1 MEINKIFNEQLQQQ
15 GFQGFKTITVLQKN
29 DIFLPEKMGVYLI
42 LTPEN
47 FNKEFLEIGTGGSFK
62 GKNPNVSIDE
72 LEYNWVEEANILYI
86 GKAGGSDSDATLF
99 SRIKQY
105 LQFGQNK
112 PVGHWGGRYIWQLK
126 NSGELIVCWK
136 ILKDIEP
143 ASYESAM
150 IDAFKQTY
158 GKRPFANLKD

>member
-1 MEINKIFNEQLQQQ
+1 MISHEQLKTQ
-15 GFQGFKTITVLQKN
+15 GFQGFKTISVLQKN
-29 DIFLPEKMGVYLI
+29 DIFLPDKMGVYLI
-42 LTPEN
+42 LAPDNFQIEFIEN
-47 FNKEFLEIGTGGSFK
+47 GTGGFFK

-72 LEYNWVEEANILYI
+72 LAYNWVEDANILYI
-86 GKAGGSDSDATLF
+86 GKAGGSDSKATLY

-105 LQFGQNK
+105 LNFGLNK

-143 ASYESAM
+143 ASYESAL
-150 IDAFKQTY
+150 IDAFRKTY